1 MSNTDNQNSLNIN
14 EIEENDSDKSHE
26 NLLIQKSEEL
36 TPEVLQKNRE
46 ALKKRFEA
54 QKEEK
59 KNRSIKGAKDQN
71 KTKILKDFPI
81 LQNLNNLSEDVDVKS
96 LINNMA
102 SKMTNDPK
110 QKKIMKKKINKLI
123 DELKA

>member
-1 MSNTDNQNSLNIN
+1 MSNTDNQNSLNNN
-14 EIEENDSDKSHE
+14 EIGENNSDKSHE
-26 NLLIQKSEEL
+26 NLLIKKSEEL
-36 TPEVLQKNRE
+36 TPELLQKNRE

-54 QKEEK
+54 QKEDK
-59 KNRSIKGAKDQN
+59 KNKSIKDTKDQN

-81 LQNLNNLSEDVDVKS
+81 LQNLNNLPEDMDVKS